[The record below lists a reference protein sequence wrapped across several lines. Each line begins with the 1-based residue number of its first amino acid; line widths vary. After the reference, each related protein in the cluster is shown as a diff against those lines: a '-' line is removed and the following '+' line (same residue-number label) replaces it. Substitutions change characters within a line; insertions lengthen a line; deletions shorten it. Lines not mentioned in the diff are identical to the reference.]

1 MVGTKYEELIG
12 TKYEELV
19 GTKYEEWVGTKYEEL
34 SGTKY
39 EELVGMKYEDLVGT
53 KYEELVGTQT
63 IACCIGD
70 NVLTLFSK
78 YTKEIFLVLRE
89 RSTLRIISKMV
100 HTQEKRECRLVF
112 SCFVI

>member
-1 MVGTKYEELIG
+1 
-12 TKYEELV
+12 
-19 GTKYEEWVGTKYEEL
+19 
-34 SGTKY
+34 
-39 EELVGMKYEDLVGT
+39 MKYEDLVGT
-53 KYEELVGTQT
+53 KYEELVGTKYEELVGTKYEELVGTKYEELVGTKYVELVGTKYEELVGTKT